1 MSMRDHSES
10 LKHSLRLLAAAR
22 YYLPVRLDS
31 PPEWEAQYVEYLHHT
46 EYQLAMESLEGI
58 GDLHSG
64 YAEEPLFWQELLLAA
79 QHMGLEE
86 HAALYSSKLVAAQRE
101 QQV

>member
-1 MSMRDHSES
+1 MRDHSES
-10 LKHSLRLLAAAR
+10 LKQSLRLVSAAR
-22 YYLPVRLDS
+22 YYLPVHLES

-46 EYQLAMESLEGI
+46 EYQLALEAIEGI

-64 YAEEPLFWQELLLAA
+64 YAEEPLFWQELLLAS
-79 QHMGLEE
+79 QHMGLGD
-86 HAALYSSKLVAAQRE
+86 HAALYSSKLVSAQRG